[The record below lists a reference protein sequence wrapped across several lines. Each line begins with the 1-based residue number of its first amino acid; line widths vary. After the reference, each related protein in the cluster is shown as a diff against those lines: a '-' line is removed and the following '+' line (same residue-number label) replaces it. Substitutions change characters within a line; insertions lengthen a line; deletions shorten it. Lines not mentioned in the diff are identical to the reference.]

1 MDIGNNLSYNE
12 DTVHS
17 GSFPEEPR
25 EFGREIMRRVVKQ
38 GKVNRTG
45 DGRQDR
51 MRHVRC
57 MVRMAVLFVCF
68 ILCGCTRR
76 EQLVLETGRENG
88 TVSAADERQEQND
101 GDIGTAEPEGIQ
113 SDAGSRNPASEL
125 SGMQSGTEKGGS
137 QQPEETSAEQMQPE
151 TLTIWVHVC
160 GAVKN
165 PDVYEL
171 PVGCRVY
178 EAVKQ
183 AGGFTE
189 EADESYVNQAQIL
202 SDGAKLVIPT
212 TGQTQA
218 TAQGDQDS
226 NIGIVDGGGEESAS
240 VKQGTAGE
248 GTDATGTK
256 ININTAT
263 QAQLCEIPG
272 IGAVRAAAIAA
283 YRQEHG
289 AFAKIE
295 DIMNVSGIKE
305 GTYVKIKDSITV
317 N

>member
-1 MDIGNNLSYNE
+1 M
-12 DTVHS
+12 HS
-17 GSFPEEPR
+17 GSFPEGPAG
-25 EFGREIMRRVVKQ
+25 FGRETMCRVIIQ
-38 GKVNRTG
+38 EKVNHTG

-51 MRHVRC
+51 MRKVRC
-57 MVRMAVLFVCF
+57 TVRMAVLFVCV

-76 EQLVLETGRENG
+76 EQLVLETGREVK
-88 TVSAADERQEQND
+88 TAQAADEWQEQTGTD
-101 GDIGTAEPEGIQ
+101 AETAEPEGIQ
-113 SDAGSRNPASEL
+113 TR
-125 SGMQSGTEKGGS
+125 GGS
-137 QQPEETSAEQMQPE
+137 ESLPSGQTISESNEAQRDTEQLAQEEE
-151 TLTIWVHVC
+151 TIWVHVC

-171 PVGCRVY
+171 PAGSRVY

-189 EADESYVNQAQIL
+189 AADESYVNQAQIL

-212 TGQTQA
+212 TEQTQA
-218 TAQGDQDS
+218 MARGDQDG
-226 NIGIVDGGGEESAS
+226 NIGIIDGDTTESGALKQDVAEGGTGA
-240 VKQGTAGE
+240 E
-248 GTDATGTK
+248 GAK

-272 IGAVRAAAIAA
+272 IGATRAAAIAA

-289 AFAKIE
+289 AFARIE